1 MSDLGSTTNSEKIL
15 KLLLRSLGTTS
26 LFALVFVVAPCS
38 WLDSIHSLLGMGQL
52 PDKPVVGYLARSTSA
67 LYAILGGL
75 FWTVSFDL
83 ERHRLVLRYLG
94 AAITL
99 FGAALLVIDWSE
111 GLPFLWKVWEG
122 PFLMAFGLAIFVLS
136 RKIKT
141 SESASS

>member
-1 MSDLGSTTNSEKIL
+1 MHSTTHSEQLL
-15 KLLLRSLGTTS
+15 KLLLRFLGTTS
-26 LFALVFVVAPCS
+26 LFALVFVVAPYS
-38 WLDSIHSLLGMGQL
+38 WLDSIHSLLGMGQF

-99 FGAALLVIDWSE
+99 FGAALLVIDWWE

-122 PFLMAFGLAIFVLS
+122 PFLIAFGLAIFFLS
-136 RKIKT
+136 RKIRSAHSD
-141 SESASS
+141 SE

>member
-15 KLLLRSLGTTS
+15 KPLLRFLGTTS
-26 LFALVFVVAPCS
+26 LFALVFVVAPYS

-122 PFLMAFGLAIFVLS
+122 PFLMALGLAIFSLN
-136 RKIKT
+136 RLIKT

>member
-1 MSDLGSTTNSEKIL
+1 MSDLGSTTNSEKFL
-15 KLLLRSLGTTS
+15 KLLLRFLGTTS
-26 LFALVFVVAPCS
+26 LFALVFVVTPCS
-38 WLDSIHSLLGMGQL
+38 WLDSIHSFLGMGQL

-83 ERHRLVLRYLG
+83 ERHRLVLCYLG

-122 PFLMAFGLAIFVLS
+122 PFLMALGLAIFVLS

>member
-1 MSDLGSTTNSEKIL
+1 MGSTPNSEKIL
-15 KLLLRSLGTTS
+15 KLLLRFLGTTS
-26 LFALVFVVAPCS
+26 LFALVFVVAPYS

-75 FWTVSFDL
+75 FWTVSFEF
-83 ERHRLVLRYLG
+83 ERHRLVWCYLG

-99 FGAALLVIDWSE
+99 FGAALLVIDWWE

-122 PFLMAFGLAIFVLS
+122 PFLMALGLAIFVLS

>member
-1 MSDLGSTTNSEKIL
+1 MDSTSHSEQLL
-15 KLLLRSLGTTS
+15 KLLLRFLGTTS
-26 LFALVFVVAPCS
+26 LFALVFVVAPYS

-67 LYAILGGL
+67 LYAIFGGL

-99 FGAALLVIDWSE
+99 FGAALLVIDWWE

-122 PFLMAFGLAIFVLS
+122 PFLMAFGLAILFLS
-136 RKIKT
+136 RTIRSAHSD
-141 SESASS
+141 SE

>member
-1 MSDLGSTTNSEKIL
+1 MTNSEHLL
-15 KLLLRSLGTTS
+15 KLLLRFLGTTS
-26 LFALVFVVAPCS
+26 LFALVFVVAPYS
-38 WLDSIHSLLGMGQL
+38 WLDSIHSYLGMGQL

-75 FWTVSFDL
+75 FWTVSCDL

-99 FGAALLVIDWSE
+99 FGAALLVIDWWE

-122 PFLMAFGLAIFVLS
+122 PFLMAFGLAILFLS
-136 RKIKT
+136 RTIRSAHSD
-141 SESASS
+141 SE

>member
-15 KLLLRSLGTTS
+15 KLLLRFPGTTS

-38 WLDSIHSLLGMGQL
+38 WLDSIHSFLGMGQL

-94 AAITL
+94 AAIIL
-99 FGAALLVIDWSE
+99 FGAA
-111 GLPFLWKVWEG
+111 FL
-122 PFLMAFGLAIFVLS
+122 
-136 RKIKT
+136 
-141 SESASS
+141 

>member
-1 MSDLGSTTNSEKIL
+1 MDTTTHSEQLL
-15 KLLLRSLGTTS
+15 KLLLRFLGTTS
-26 LFALVFVVAPCS
+26 LFALVFVVAPYS

-52 PDKPVVGYLARSTSA
+52 PDKPVVVYLARSTSA

-122 PFLMAFGLAIFVLS
+122 PFLMAFGLAILFLS
-136 RKIKT
+136 RTIRSAHSD
-141 SESASS
+141 SE

>member
-1 MSDLGSTTNSEKIL
+1 MPDLGSTTNSEKIL
-15 KLLLRSLGTTS
+15 KLLLRFLGTTS
-26 LFALVFVVAPCS
+26 LFALVFVVAPYS
-38 WLDSIHSLLGMGQL
+38 WLDSIHSYLGMGQF

-67 LYAILGGL
+67 LYAIMGGL

-83 ERHRLVLRYLG
+83 GRHRLVLRYLG

-122 PFLMAFGLAIFVLS
+122 PFLIAIGLAIFFLS

-141 SESASS
+141 SEGASN

>member
-1 MSDLGSTTNSEKIL
+1 MSDLASTTNSEKIL
-15 KLLLRSLGTTS
+15 KLLLRFLGTTS

-38 WLDSIHSLLGMGQL
+38 WLDSIHSFLGMGQL

-122 PFLMAFGLAIFVLS
+122 PFLMALGLAIFFLS